1 LAECEWVDMK
11 VYGINSGDGYE
22 LCHPKDENDFG
33 SIATLVNGRERRR
46 TWSPIRMRIIK
57 EDERVPLR
65 ESDSPWLGS
74 YALIFRPRAVN
85 ALRSLLEV
93 SGELLPLAPANAGL
107 QIYNPTFV
115 VDALDEDRSKL
126 TRSDGYIL
134 IVYTYIFRPEVIR
147 NLPIFKIS
155 NLRVSPTFVDE
166 SFVSLWKA
174 SGLKGLDFTQVWEEN

>member
-1 LAECEWVDMK
+1 MK
-11 VYGINSGDGYE
+11 IYAINGSEGYE
-22 LCHPKDENDFG
+22 LCYPEDRNDVG
-33 SIATLVNGRERRR
+33 SIVTLINGSERRR

-57 EDERVPLR
+57 QDERGPLR

-85 ALRSLLEV
+85 ALGSLLEA

-107 QIYNPTFV
+107 QIYNPTYV

-126 TRSDGYIL
+126 TRSNGDIL
-134 IVYTYIFRPEVIR
+134 IVYTYTFRPEVIR

-174 SGLKGLDFTQVWEEN
+174 SGLKGLDFTQVGEGY